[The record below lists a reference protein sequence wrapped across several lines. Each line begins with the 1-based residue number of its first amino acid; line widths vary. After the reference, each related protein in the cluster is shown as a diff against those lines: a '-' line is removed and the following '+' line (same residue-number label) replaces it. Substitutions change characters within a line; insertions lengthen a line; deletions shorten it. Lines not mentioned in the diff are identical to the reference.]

1 MQIELRRFFENDDI
15 KQDFDYEFTC
25 DDKLFSEPV
34 HVKGFVKNSTGIV
47 SLTAEADFTISAQ
60 CAKCAKNIC
69 KNMSIPVSHLL
80 VSKLNDEDNDDFIL
94 VENMLLDLDGLVMED
109 IYLSLPLRFLCK
121 EDCKGLCPYC
131 GKDLNDGECGCKK
144 PVDPRLAALSQL
156 LSKDE

>member
-15 KQDFDYEFTC
+15 KQEFDYEFTC
-25 DDKLFSEPV
+25 DDELFSKPV

-47 SLTAEADFTISAQ
+47 SLKAMADFTISTQ
-60 CAKCAKNIC
+60 CAKCAKNIS
-69 KNMSIPVSHLL
+69 KNMSVPVSHFL
-80 VSKLNDEDNDDFIL
+80 VSKLNDEDNDNFIL

-109 IYLSLPLRFLCK
+109 MYLSLPLRFLCK

-144 PVDPRLAALSQL
+144 PVDPRLAVLSQL
-156 LSKDE
+156 LSDDE